1 MVLEKQILM
10 FLNIAHN
17 SVKQCMSEV
26 FQRGGFN
33 LTPEQFLV
41 MDTLWDEGVLTQQQ
55 IADITMRDKNSIVK
69 LIDGLEN
76 RKLVRRVSNPKD
88 RRQNLIEVTP
98 YSRKIKDAVTE
109 LSLEAVATIV
119 GDIPRED
126 LESFVRTLARMERN
140 MNPKSDLEALA
151 RKYPTKRSEMGR
163 LYDLLMKDYRL
174 KEGLNAC
181 INCGTCTAI
190 CPAAEFYRYDP
201 RRIVDI
207 VQSKDDEEI
216 EKLLKS
222 DTIWYCGECMSC
234 VTRCPRKNAPGLII
248 MALRSLS
255 IDLGYFIESE
265 KGRQQ
270 CLLVKDL
277 CANILDYG
285 YCVYP
290 RRFDYAGHPEAG
302 KVWEWEEKHLDD
314 VFERLG
320 GNLDGEGPG
329 AMRRIPQEDLD
340 QLRRIFDETG
350 ATERMEKVREAGL
363 RKAAEMGLTE
373 DEFMAKSTR
382 TAIRNT

>member
-1 MVLEKQILM
+1 
-10 FLNIAHN
+10 
-17 SVKQCMSEV
+17 
-26 FQRGGFN
+26 
-33 LTPEQFLV
+33 
-41 MDTLWDEGVLTQQQ
+41 
-55 IADITMRDKNSIVK
+55 
-69 LIDGLEN
+69 
-76 RKLVRRVSNPKD
+76 
-88 RRQNLIEVTP
+88 
-98 YSRKIKDAVTE
+98 
-109 LSLEAVATIV
+109 
-119 GDIPRED
+119 
-126 LESFVRTLARMERN
+126 
-140 MNPKSDLEALA
+140 
-151 RKYPTKRSEMGR
+151 MGR

-207 VQSKDDEEI
+207 VQSKDDDEI
-216 EKLLKS
+216 ERLLKS

-373 DEFMAKSTR
+373 DEFMAKIYTDSDPKHL
-382 TAIRNT
+382 NQ

>member
-320 GNLDGEGPG
+320 GNLDGDGPG